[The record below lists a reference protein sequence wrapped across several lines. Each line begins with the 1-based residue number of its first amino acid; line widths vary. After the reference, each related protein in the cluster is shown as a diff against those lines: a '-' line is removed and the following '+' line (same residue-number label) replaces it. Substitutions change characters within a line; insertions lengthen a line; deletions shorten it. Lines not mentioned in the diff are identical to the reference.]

1 MSLVYRGV
9 TVYTPSLD
17 DDTLKTKPQCRTW
30 SREWPWGAGGGGK
43 AVSSLPGLGA
53 IVVWAS
59 LEEIAGYEAQ
69 WFNG

>member
-1 MSLVYRGV
+1 MLSTMTLGTQRVYRRLHEEGPDKNPPSGALGV
-9 TVYTPSLD
+9 V
-17 DDTLKTKPQCRTW
+17 
-30 SREWPWGAGGGGK
+30 GGGGK